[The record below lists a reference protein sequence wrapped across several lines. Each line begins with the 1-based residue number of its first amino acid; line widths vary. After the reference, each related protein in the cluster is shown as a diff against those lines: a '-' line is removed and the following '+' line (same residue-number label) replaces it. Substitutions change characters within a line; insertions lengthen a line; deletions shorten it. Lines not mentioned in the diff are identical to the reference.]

1 MQNQDNQ
8 KSTKHRLESEFPFR
22 PWPKNSVNFPFWS
35 LYFPASSFCD
45 SNSVKQIA
53 QSSPFSALGAS
64 TRRISPRRE
73 NDPILRVGFMG
84 RIPLQNQ
91 DQLAIYRWNMIENR
105 SSIVLFHH
113 ITICYFVIIV
123 LPQELVLSRLRYL
136 VWRNVVSN
144 WDTTADIETT
154 NFQTQHEANTR
165 DIKWHCRQ
173 SNANTNAYSKPQDY
187 C

>member
-123 LPQELVLSRLRYL
+123 LPQELVPFQAQVFSLEERGLKLGYNSWY
-136 VWRNVVSN
+136 RNNQLPNATWSKY
-144 WDTTADIETT
+144 T
-154 NFQTQHEANTR
+154 
-165 DIKWHCRQ
+165 WHQ
-173 SNANTNAYSKPQDY
+173 VTL
-187 C
+187 